1 MSYKAL
7 YLTYR
12 PQTFEEVAGQKA
24 IVRTLKNALA
34 SGKMAHAYLF
44 AGPRGTGK
52 TTMARLFAKALD
64 CEEGL
69 GHQCNKCSN
78 CLAISEG
85 SHPDVI
91 EIDAAS
97 NNGVDQVR
105 DLIDKVKYAPIKGKY
120 KVYIIDEVHMM
131 STGAFNALLKTLE
144 EPPENVIFILCTTEP
159 YKVLPTIL
167 SRCQRFDFSKL
178 SDEEMRGKLLEVLTQ
193 EKTVYDEEGV
203 KAVIA
208 LADGGM
214 RDALSILD
222 QVLAYSGNQ
231 LHEKDVLAIYGLA
244 SLEEKITLLQS
255 LKSGDVSAVI
265 AQAENFISGGIDVR
279 RLVSDLISLL
289 KDLLIYEKTGD
300 PSLIEDLSEEQAQ
313 LLSKTIGPA
322 SCNAMITTL
331 LSAQNDFKNVSDVRS
346 LFELTLL
353 RLSSTDTPEGD
364 ETIHAPIKPL
374 KKEVHVEPAPVIK
387 KPAEAPKA
395 EAPKPVEESQPA
407 PKAEPVEA
415 PKAVEKPIVV
425 EAPAPK
431 EEPKAEP
438 VQPAPEKKAEVKT
451 EAIFEAKPTPKV
463 EITPQKPDETTPPD
477 WLFGDDK
484 AQEKETEEAQPVI
497 EKPAPEKKPAPKA
510 GPASEPEDKPV
521 DRPTTTINISNILK
535 PGIATEGMQFELPDD
550 EIVKIMVLADKAQ
563 RTSLAGKWHHFADLK
578 ADPKIGA
585 LASLLSDGHPFCICK
600 DAIILSY
607 NFTKRKKE
615 ANIMANQ
622 QPLSELLAEVIG
634 RQVFVYAID
643 RIDANRLTAAFF
655 NLQQIN
661 KLPRKQEVQL
671 NLPIGGN
678 KS

>member
-12 PQTFEEVAGQKA
+12 PQTFDEVAGQKA

-34 SGKMAHAYLF
+34 TEKMAHAYLF

-78 CLAISEG
+78 CIAISEG
-85 SHPDVI
+85 SHPDVV

-105 DLIDKVKYAPIKGKY
+105 DLIDKVKYVPIKGKY

-178 SDEEMRGKLLEVLTQ
+178 SDEEMRGKLIEVLTK
-193 EKTVYDEEGV
+193 EKSEYDEQGIR
-203 KAVIA
+203 AVIA

-244 SLEEKITLLQS
+244 SLEEKIALLQS
-255 LKSGDVSAVI
+255 LKSGDVATVVTKSESFI
-265 AQAENFISGGIDVR
+265 AGGIDVR
-279 RLVSDLISLL
+279 RLVGDLIAIL

-300 PSLIEDLSEEQAQ
+300 ASLIEEISEEQAQ
-313 LLSKTIGPA
+313 LLSKDIGPV
-322 SCNAMITTL
+322 SCNEMISML

-353 RLSSTDTPEGD
+353 RLASLEEKDEGA
-364 ETIHAPIKPL
+364 IHAPVKASRPLVHDKVEVQAETSKP
-374 KKEVHVEPAPVIK
+374 KVEVKPVEAE
-387 KPAEAPKA
+387 KPIEAPKA
-395 EAPKPVEESQPA
+395 PVTPKPEPA
-407 PKAEPVEA
+407 PT
-415 PKAVEKPIVV
+415 PKITQDI
-425 EAPAPK
+425 APAPIPEVVAKPVPELK
-431 EEPKAEP
+431 EEKK
-438 VQPAPEKKAEVKT
+438 PE
-451 EAIFEAKPTPKV
+451 IS
-463 EITPQKPDETTPPD
+463 PQKADETTPPD
-477 WLFGDDK
+477 FLFEDDK
-484 AQEKETEEAQPVI
+484 PAEA
-497 EKPAPEKKPAPKA
+497 KPAPKEEA
-510 GPASEPEDKPV
+510 KPKPAPAPQPAPAPKSEPGEGFS
-521 DRPTTTINISNILK
+521 RPTTSINIANILK
-535 PGIATEGMQFELPDD
+535 PAIATIGMEFELPDD
-550 EIVKIMVLADKAQ
+550 EIVKIMVLANKSE
-563 RTSLAGKWHHFADLK
+563 RTALAGKWHHFADLK

-600 DAIILSY
+600 EAIILSY

-622 QPLSELLAEVIG
+622 QSLEELLKEVIQ
-634 RQVFVYAID
+634 RDVFVYAID

-661 KLPRKQEVQL
+661 KLPKKEEVKL